1 MKGEIIMAT
10 DRWNNENKL
19 DIRSK
24 IAVRVLLLIVKILE
38 PYKFSHE
45 FTKDFEAIDKAIKEA
60 E

>member
-1 MKGEIIMAT
+1 MAT

-24 IAVRVLLLIVKILE
+24 IAIRILLLIVKILE
-38 PYKFSHE
+38 PYKFNHE
-45 FTKDFEAIDKAIKEA
+45 FSKDFEAIDKTIKEA

>member
-1 MKGEIIMAT
+1 MAS

-38 PYKFSHE
+38 PYKFQHE
-45 FTKDFEAIDKAIKEA
+45 FTKDFEAIEKSIKEA

>member
-1 MKGEIIMAT
+1 MAS

-38 PYKFSHE
+38 PYKFKHE
-45 FTKDFEAIDKAIKEA
+45 FEKDFEAIDKAVKEV

>member
-1 MKGEIIMAT
+1 MA

-38 PYKFSHE
+38 PYKFQHE
-45 FTKDFEAIDKAIKEA
+45 FTKDFEAIEKSIKEA